1 MTGPW
6 RAAAPSAQS
15 TAPKR
20 LHIGLTGGIGSGKS
34 TVAKALVA
42 CGATLVDTDAIAR
55 SLTLA
60 GGAAMPAL
68 AAAFGPEAVAA
79 DGSLN
84 RDHMRQ
90 RVFTHPEHKRQLEAI
105 LHPMIGVQAQQQ
117 ALAAAGRPVVFD
129 VPLLTESSHW
139 RQRVQR
145 VLVVDC
151 NESTQIARVAQRP
164 GWTAEAAL
172 RVVEQQATRTQRRQI
187 ADAVIH
193 NEGLDLQDLDEQVR
207 LLWAIW
213 IAQPQAAVQQAPLE
227 RKEAP
232 HR

>member
-6 RAAAPSAQS
+6 PGAAPPAQY
-15 TAPKR
+15 TAPKQ

-55 SLTLA
+55 GLTLA

-68 AAAFGPEAVAA
+68 AAAFGPEAVTA
-79 DGSLN
+79 DGALN

-90 RVFTHPEHKRQLEAI
+90 RVFANPELKRQLEAI

-139 RQRVQR
+139 RQRVHR

-151 NESTQIARVAQRP
+151 SESTQIARVAQRP
-164 GWTAEAAL
+164 GWTAEAAQ

-193 NEGLDLQDLDEQVR
+193 NEGLDLHTLDAQVR
-207 LLWAIW
+207 RLWALW
-213 IAQPQAAVQQAPLE
+213 VAP
-227 RKEAP
+227 
-232 HR
+232 